1 MKESQLTAAGD
12 QLPEVKCVVCG
23 HPLDAATCLEGD
35 HRPAVGDV
43 SMCVECGEVYEFDAQ
58 MKLVQVNLASLL
70 ELDPTQHNLIAKAQ
84 SIIREKRYFK

>member
-1 MKESQLTAAGD
+1 
-12 QLPEVKCVVCG
+12 
-23 HPLDAATCLEGD
+23 
-35 HRPAVGDV
+35 
-43 SMCVECGEVYEFDAQ
+43 MCVECGEVYEFDAQ